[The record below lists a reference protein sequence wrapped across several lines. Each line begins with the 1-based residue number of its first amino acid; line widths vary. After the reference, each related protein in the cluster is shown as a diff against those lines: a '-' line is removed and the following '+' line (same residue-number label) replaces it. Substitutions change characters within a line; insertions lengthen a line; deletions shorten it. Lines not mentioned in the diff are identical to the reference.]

1 MEGAPDGGSATSFA
15 PECIMHFT
23 VGVPTTSFYQF
34 TIAGHGGVTKTLAQM
49 RRNDWRVRFE
59 LSR

>member
-1 MEGAPDGGSATSFA
+1 
-15 PECIMHFT
+15 MHFT